1 MEIVPGG
8 VEDMDHLLDMFF
20 KWKNILDHH
29 TLAQHGL
36 KVEVDQR
43 WTHLPSSQVER
54 EDDEPAQQ
62 NLLVLE
68 TDCRSVTLIS

>member
-1 MEIVPGG
+1 MKIVPGG

-20 KWKNILDHH
+20 NWKNILDHH

-43 WTHLPSSQVER
+43 WTHLTSSQVER
-54 EDDEPAQQ
+54 EDCELAQQ